1 MKNDKVRSPAASIA
15 ETQAQPDASSVR
27 VDLSGSFLVTIVSC
41 NVTIVSEV
49 SLMQFGS
56 GRLDKL
62 LH

>member
-1 MKNDKVRSPAASIA
+1 MIA
-15 ETQAQPDASSVR
+15 GDT
-27 VDLSGSFLVTIVSC
+27 SGVCRWSFLVNIVSC